1 MAGTGG
7 AKGEIVRTSRAAPAA
22 AALLSAA
29 SLWACAGPQGSAE
42 PAAAHAVRAT
52 AADPVRVADEL
63 RATLVEEPL
72 AAHVMIAAHRETL
85 SLATLLQLRGEIS
98 ASGQARCAAM
108 TPIVPEASP
117 YLARLAAGYCRHF
130 GVVAPE
136 LPALPDG
143 VSGLMVTGTIA
154 GMSAAQRA
162 QLDTA
167 LHGFLRASPWYE
179 PAAEAR
185 VASTIGGRQAVH
197 FAQAPVRL
205 SAAWAQRVSY
215 QDEVWSDELVPVVSP
230 TFSGEV
236 NRSTYVTPHP
246 QYEAPAKEVPPDRAA
261 PERPA
266 PQQKTPAQGKPGYEY
281 RMVRR
286 AVRRT
291 VTRFR
296 DEPRVYR
303 YDAIARTARYRATW
317 DVALALG
324 PAPLEL
330 HIDAGD
336 RRTGVDHDAEFAPA
350 GVEPSRARLD
360 DLDRWTQRVIL
371 RLAAELPPRLV
382 AQWSV
387 TFCGEAAFTA
397 ETAARCARGGAP
409 PAAARAE
416 LERLFGAD
424 VDRAVA
430 AFARP

>member
-1 MAGTGG
+1 
-7 AKGEIVRTSRAAPAA
+7 VRTPRAVPA

-29 SLWACAGPQGSAE
+29 SLWACAGPQGGAE
-42 PAAAHAVRAT
+42 PAVAQAGRAVP
-52 AADPVRVADEL
+52 ADPALVAAEL
-63 RATLVEEPL
+63 RATLEDEPL
-72 AAHVMIAAHRETL
+72 AAHVMIAAHREAL
-85 SLATLLQLRGEIS
+85 PPATLIALRGEIS

-108 TPIVPEASP
+108 APIVPDASP
-117 YLARLAAGYCRHF
+117 YLARLAAEYCRHF

-136 LPALPDG
+136 LPPLPDG
-143 VSGLMVTGTIA
+143 VSGLTVTGGIT

-162 QLDTA
+162 RLDRA
-167 LHGFLRASPWYE
+167 LQDFLRASPWYE
-179 PAAEAR
+179 PAAGTR
-185 VASTIGGRQAVH
+185 VTSTVAGSQSVRY
-197 FAQAPVRL
+197 AQAPITL
-205 SAAWAQRVSY
+205 SAAWNLRVSY
-215 QDEVWSDELVPVVSP
+215 QDEVWSEELVPTVSS

-236 NRSTYVTPHP
+236 NRSTYVAPHP
-246 QYEAPAKEVPPDRAA
+246 QYEASAKELPPDRAP

-266 PQQKTPAQGKPGYEY
+266 PQEKTPAQGKPGYTY
-281 RMVRR
+281 RMVPR

-317 DVALALG
+317 DLALALG

-330 HIDAGD
+330 HINAGD
-336 RRTGVDHDAEFAPA
+336 RRTGVDHDVEFAPA

-382 AQWSV
+382 AQWGLS
-387 TFCGEAAFTA
+387 FCREAAFTA
-397 ETAARCARGGAP
+397 ETAARCARGGEP

-430 AFARP
+430 GFARP